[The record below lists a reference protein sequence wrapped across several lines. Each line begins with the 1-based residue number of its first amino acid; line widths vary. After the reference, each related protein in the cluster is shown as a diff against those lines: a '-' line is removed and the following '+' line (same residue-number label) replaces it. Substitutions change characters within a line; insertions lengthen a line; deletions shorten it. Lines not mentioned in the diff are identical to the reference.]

1 MLTLFAE
8 FKTIVLT
15 VIKGFKLFWFVA
27 NRCFLDYYGN
37 SSLFNVLACVF
48 VCVRVCA
55 RRDREWVSK
64 RLLAFQI
71 PCRADILTPLCH
83 TREKARVISAKVLK
97 DLHCSLYL
105 ALSVFLM
112 NEVFWFTEP
121 VHQRNAAL
129 SSSDEWVRVVFLNP
143 VVLMYRAVKRLYFIF
158 NPLDGRKECWIKW
171 VSDIIVT
178 C

>member
-15 VIKGFKLFWFVA
+15 VIKGFELCWLVA
-27 NRCFLDYYGN
+27 NRCLLDCYGN
-37 SSLFNVLACVF
+37 SSLFNVLACL
-48 VCVRVCA
+48 CACVCA
-55 RRDREWVSK
+55 CRDRERVSK

-143 VVLMYRAVKRLYFIF
+143 VFLMYRAVKRLYFIF
-158 NPLDGRKECWIKW
+158 NPLDGWKECWIKW